1 MRRLLVIPIFLLLLL
16 AGAMIL
22 SRPAV
27 EQKADFTYVDRAD
40 VSTLDFPKL
49 TYMQDIRVAYAL
61 WEGLYT
67 LDTVTLDPVP
77 GCAFPIE
84 VSEDKKVYTFHIRPE
99 AKWSNGDPVL
109 ARDFVFAWKRML
121 DEQSQY
127 AELFNYIVGAE
138 EYGAAVAEYEAAK
151 VKGEK
156 PSFANVGIETLDQDP
171 RWLRVK
177 LKNSTAF
184 FPDLIAF
191 SPFFPAHE
199 KSMMMTDRT
208 TGKLKVNPS
217 YTRPPNLV
225 SNGPYRLDKWDFK
238 RRLRMVASDYY
249 WDKPSVK
256 SRVIDF
262 LVIESPQNAFEAFN
276 SGAIDWWVEVPGD
289 IGGELLRKKHTDLH
303 NFTSF
308 GTYFYSFNCQDKLPD
323 GTDNPLKKIAVRQAL
338 SMGVEKQFLVDKIMR
353 MGQPIATDYVPPG
366 AFNGYVSPKGLPY
379 DPERARKLLSDAGYP
394 NGDGLPV
401 FKLNFNNEG
410 QHKEIAEYLQR
421 QWKQNLNVTTE
432 LDGKELASYREQLSN
447 KKYSISRASWYGDY
461 NDPSTFTDKYLP
473 NSGNN
478 DADWRNEKFAALC
491 ADAARET
498 DPTKRLRIFEK
509 AETILLEEAPIMPLY
524 HYVNSGMFRSNVKGL
539 PMNPRNMNMLKSA
552 EVIRK

>member
-1 MRRLLVIPIFLLLLL
+1 MRRLLIIPVFLALLL

-22 SRPAV
+22 SGSAV
-27 EQKADFTYVDRAD
+27 EKKADFTYVDRAD

-67 LDTVTLDPVP
+67 LDTVNLDPVP
-77 GCAFPIE
+77 GCAYPIE
-84 VSEDKKVYTFHIRPE
+84 ISEDKKVYTFHIRPE
-99 AKWSNGDPVL
+99 AKWSNGDPVQ

-121 DEQSQY
+121 DEQAQY
-127 AELFNYIVGAE
+127 AELFGYIEGAE
-138 EYGAAVAEYEAAK
+138 EYEAAIA
-151 VKGEK
+151 KGEH
-156 PSFANVGIETLDQDP
+156 PDFAKVGIETTRQDA

-177 LKNSTAF
+177 LKNSTTF
-184 FPDLIAF
+184 FPDLVAF
-191 SPFFPAHE
+191 APFFPAHE
-199 KSMMMTDRT
+199 KSMMQKDPN
-208 TGKLKVNPS
+208 TGQMRVNPA
-217 YTRPPNLV
+217 YTHPPTLV

-238 RRLRMVASDYY
+238 RRLRMVASDFY

-262 LVIESPQNAFEAFN
+262 LVIESPQNAYEAFN

-289 IGGELLRKKHTDLH
+289 IGGELLRKKRDDLH
-303 NFTSF
+303 TFTSF

-338 SMGVEKQFLVDKIMR
+338 SMGVEKQFLVDNIMR
-353 MGQPIATDYVPPG
+353 MGQPVATRYIPPG
-366 AFNGYVSPKGLPY
+366 VFNGYVSPKGLPY
-379 DPERARKLLSDAGYP
+379 DPARARKLLADAGYP
-394 NGDGLPV
+394 NGAGLPV

-473 NSGNN
+473 SSGNN
-478 DADWRNEKFAALC
+478 DSDWRNEKFAALC
-491 ADAARET
+491 SEATRET
-498 DPTKRLRIFEK
+498 DPAKRLRLFEQ

-524 HYVNSGMFRSNVKGL
+524 HYVNSGMFRNNVKGL

-552 EVIRK
+552 EVMKK